1 MTHGDGRG
9 RGRESGRRRAVMLAT
24 VAVGVALLAA
34 ACGGSSSSP
43 PSGGVTNQQTAVA
56 YAQCVR
62 AHGVP
67 NFPDPNSQ
75 GEIIISGQNIN
86 QSQLQT
92 AKADCKKLLP
102 AGGSGQVP
110 ESQEHAAMS
119 QLLKYSSCMRA
130 HGITNFPDPVS
141 NGHGVSFPGT
151 TGLDPHSQQF
161 QSAQQAC
168 RSLLPTGT
176 PS

>member
-1 MTHGDGRG
+1 
-9 RGRESGRRRAVMLAT
+9 MLAT
-24 VAVGVALLAA
+24 VAAGVALLVA
-34 ACGGSSSSP
+34 ACGGSSSSG
-43 PSGGVTNQQTAVA
+43 PSSGVTNQQTAVA

-62 AHGVP
+62 SHGVP

-75 GEIIISGQNIN
+75 GEIIISGQNIS

-92 AKADCKKLLP
+92 ARAACKKLLP

-110 ESQEHAAMS
+110 AGQEHAAMS
-119 QLLKYSSCMRA
+119 ELLKYASCMRA
-130 HGITNFPDPVS
+130 HGIPNFPDPVS
-141 NGHGVSFPGT
+141 NGHGASFPGT

-168 RSLLPTGT
+168 RSLLPTGA
-176 PS
+176 SS